1 LLYNQLTGRSFR
13 LSKDELLSGHDAY
26 KQVFRLSSVIE
37 SDFLRFNYILSNIEK
52 SPQDCYKVGFSVSK
66 RYVKK
71 AVFRNRIKRMLKEIY
86 RTNKN
91 KDIVQILDK
100 LSYLII
106 SVREKH
112 LRDNTYLLKSG
123 FGAMNKDYMILL
135 GKLNDRIQR
144 I

>member
-1 LLYNQLTGRSFR
+1 MYQVTGRSFK

-26 KQVFRLSSVIE
+26 KKVFRLSSVIE

-52 SPQDCYKVGFSVSK
+52 SPQDTIKVGFSVSK
-66 RYVKK
+66 RHLRK
-71 AVFRNRIKRMLKEIY
+71 AVSRNRIKRMLREIY

-91 KDIVQILDK
+91 AETNKIVNKI
-100 LSYLII
+100 SYLIV

-112 LRDNTYLLKSG
+112 LKDTSFLLRSG
-123 FGAMNKDYMILL
+123 FGTMNKDYLL
-135 GKLNDRIQR
+135 LISKLNDRILR

>member
-1 LLYNQLTGRSFR
+1 MYQVTGRSFK

-26 KQVFRLSSVIE
+26 KKVFRLSSVIE

-52 SPQDCYKVGFSVSK
+52 SPQDTIKVGFSVSK
-66 RYVKK
+66 RHLRK
-71 AVFRNRIKRMLKEIY
+71 AVSRNRIKRMLREIY

-91 KDIVQILDK
+91 AETNKIVNKI
-100 LSYLII
+100 SYLIV

-112 LRDNTYLLKSG
+112 LKDTSFVLRSG
-123 FGAMNKDYMILL
+123 FGTMNKDYLL
-135 GKLNDRIQR
+135 LISKLNDRILR